1 MASKVKAKKHIV
13 TGYTGKFKGE
23 TAPLSLK
30 RAQEIARLWR
40 AWGMTRVRI
49 KGVLK

>member
-1 MASKVKAKKHIV
+1 MASKVRGKKYIV
-13 TGYTGKFKGE
+13 AGYTGKFKGE

-40 AWGMTRVRI
+40 AWGMTRVRT
-49 KGVLK
+49 KSVLK

>member
-1 MASKVKAKKHIV
+1 MVSKVRVKKYIV

-40 AWGMTRVRI
+40 VWGMTRVRI
-49 KGVLK
+49 KSVLK